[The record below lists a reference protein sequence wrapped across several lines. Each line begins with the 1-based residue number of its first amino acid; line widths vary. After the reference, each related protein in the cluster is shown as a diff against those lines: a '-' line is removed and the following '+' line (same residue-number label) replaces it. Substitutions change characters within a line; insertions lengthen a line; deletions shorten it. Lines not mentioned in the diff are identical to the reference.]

1 MADFDSEQKAGQ
13 ETFANESEPS
23 KGEQM
28 DVFGDEEQHDI
39 RYKTLSWQASR
50 CFVDICRDIVTER

>member
-1 MADFDSEQKAGQ
+1 MADFDSGQKAGQ
-13 ETFANESEPS
+13 ETFASESVPS
-23 KGEQM
+23 KGEQI

-50 CFVDICRDIVTER
+50 VICRDM

>member
-1 MADFDSEQKAGQ
+1 MADFDNEQKVGQ
-13 ETFANESEPS
+13 ETFASESVPS
-23 KGEQM
+23 EEEQI

-50 CFVDICRDIVTER
+50 SFL